1 MTFTPTFFFTADEH
15 YGHANIIR
23 YCNRPFTSV
32 DQMDAE
38 IIQRHNEIVGLKD
51 VVIHAGDF
59 TLSKKPPA
67 ENYIRQLNGTHIFL
81 KGSHDYWLKKSA
93 TVIWEKEIE
102 GFYVVVEECFSEL
115 IAKLKYAEI
124 PIRCLNISLIPNF
137 DKIMLDRKPSINHI
151 LI

>member
-1 MTFTPTFFFTADEH
+1 MNSTQKFFFTADEH

-38 IIQRHNEIVGLKD
+38 IIRRHNEIVGPKD

-59 TLSKKPPA
+59 TLSKKPLA

-93 TVIWEKEIE
+93 AVIWEREIE
-102 GFYVVVEECFSEL
+102 GFYFVGNK
-115 IAKLKYAEI
+115 AA
-124 PIRCLNISLIPNF
+124 
-137 DKIMLDRKPSINHI
+137 
-151 LI
+151 

>member
-59 TLSKKPPA
+59 TLSKKPLA
-67 ENYIRQLNGTHIFL
+67 ENYIKIR
-81 KGSHDYWLKKSA
+81 
-93 TVIWEKEIE
+93 EIMQDR
-102 GFYVVVEECFSEL
+102 
-115 IAKLKYAEI
+115 
-124 PIRCLNISLIPNF
+124 PDNPNF
-137 DKIMLDRKPSINHI
+137 VGIRDV
-151 LI
+151 